1 MLVLA
6 VAACASG
13 SDSGDESME
22 ANPSP
27 CRFFADRSLPREEQ
41 QLTALYERYHCFL
54 DDLLVDLES
63 TPPSAMRVEE
73 LQRLLGW
80 PTDHCSAHTVRIERF
95 PYRTIPEG
103 TLEAVEG
110 GLTCAEGRVIP
121 ISGLLGIPNGT
132 PRNGFLLT
140 IPGTASGPERDFGV
154 ETSTYDSAD
163 YAHQFAQ
170 RAMGEGFIVFSP
182 PRVLTDLLLDPVSGY
197 NGRRGEIDRRAQV
210 LGTRLHGIELFALS
224 ETVNEL
230 QNFPEIQGQKV
241 GAYGISLGGSI
252 AFWLGALN
260 PSIDAVVSS
269 QWVEE
274 RTDKLAGRE
283 NPWSMWRFEDADY
296 VVLEDAAVRLKDER
310 VAQLIAPR
318 PLLLE
323 YGDLDPRA
331 EDVLPVWDR
340 LIDLYPSGSV
350 AEGRLRLVVESGGHE
365 IFFDQ
370 AIDFLKTWLQ
380 SD

>member
-1 MLVLA
+1 
-6 VAACASG
+6 
-13 SDSGDESME
+13 ME

-182 PRVLTDLLLDPVSGY
+182 PECLRTCYLTQSRD
-197 NGRRGEIDRRAQV
+197 
-210 LGTRLHGIELFALS
+210 T
-224 ETVNEL
+224 T
-230 QNFPEIQGQKV
+230 
-241 GAYGISLGGSI
+241 
-252 AFWLGALN
+252 
-260 PSIDAVVSS
+260 
-269 QWVEE
+269 
-274 RTDKLAGRE
+274 
-283 NPWSMWRFEDADY
+283 
-296 VVLEDAAVRLKDER
+296 AAEVRLIVELKFLAHVFTGLSCLHFRRQSMSSKIFLRYRDKK
-310 VAQLIAPR
+310 
-318 PLLLE
+318 LE
-323 YGDLDPRA
+323 HTGSASEEAL
-331 EDVLPVWDR
+331 
-340 LIDLYPSGSV
+340 PSGW
-350 AEGRLRLVVESGGHE
+350 EL
-365 IFFDQ
+365 
-370 AIDFLKTWLQ
+370 
-380 SD
+380 